1 MKMNCK
7 VSHPTKI
14 VNCEINLPSSKSIS
28 NRLLIIKALSKD
40 NFKINNLSD
49 SNDTKNLITALS
61 LSRKK
66 IDVNHAG
73 TNFRFLTSFLAL
85 QYNKEF
91 ILTGS
96 DRLKERPI
104 KTLVKVLK
112 EMGAQ
117 IEYLEK
123 EGHAPLKILGT
134 KLKGGRIEI
143 DGSISSQFISS
154 VLMIAPTLNEGI
166 ELRIRGNIVSNPYIL
181 MTLKIMNEFQIKWS
195 WVDNT
200 IIIKKQDY
208 IAKDYT
214 VESDW
219 SAASFWFEIASL
231 AKECNI
237 KLRGLQ
243 QKSIQGDINV
253 IKIFKKLGVS
263 SVFKNKILT
272 LKKNKKD
279 CVFKKINLIKNP
291 DLYQPLKCTL
301 FAKNIKV
308 EMLGL
313 QTLKNKESD
322 RITAVKKELKKLE
335 STKIIETYKDHRMA
349 MSFAPLSLI
358 FNELIITNLEV
369 VKKSYP
375 NFWKDLKKGGFII
388 SSLTD

>member
-1 MKMNCK
+1 MNCK

-61 LSRKK
+61 LSRKN

-112 EMGAQ
+112 KMGAQ

-166 ELRIRGNIVSNPYIL
+166 ELRISGNIVSNPYIL
-181 MTLKIMNEFQIKWS
+181 MTLKIMSEFQIKWS

-219 SAASFWFEIASL
+219 SAAAFWFEIASL

-237 KLRGLQ
+237 KLWGLQ

-272 LKKNKKD
+272 LTKNKQD
-279 CVFKKINLIKNP
+279 CIFKKINLIKNP

-335 STKIIETYKDHRMA
+335 LTKIIETYKDHRMA

-369 VKKSYP
+369 VNKSYP

>member
-1 MKMNCK
+1 MNCK

-28 NRLLIIKALSKD
+28 NRLLIIKALSKN
-40 NFKINNLSD
+40 NFKIKNLSD

-181 MTLKIMNEFQIKWS
+181 MTLKIMSEFQIKWS

-214 VESDW
+214 VESD
-219 SAASFWFEIASL
+219 
-231 AKECNI
+231 C
-237 KLRGLQ
+237 RP
-243 QKSIQGDINV
+243 
-253 IKIFKKLGVS
+253 VS
-263 SVFKNKILT
+263 GI
-272 LKKNKKD
+272 
-279 CVFKKINLIKNP
+279 
-291 DLYQPLKCTL
+291 
-301 FAKNIKV
+301 
-308 EMLGL
+308 
-313 QTLKNKESD
+313 
-322 RITAVKKELKKLE
+322 
-335 STKIIETYKDHRMA
+335 
-349 MSFAPLSLI
+349 
-358 FNELIITNLEV
+358 
-369 VKKSYP
+369 
-375 NFWKDLKKGGFII
+375 
-388 SSLTD
+388 